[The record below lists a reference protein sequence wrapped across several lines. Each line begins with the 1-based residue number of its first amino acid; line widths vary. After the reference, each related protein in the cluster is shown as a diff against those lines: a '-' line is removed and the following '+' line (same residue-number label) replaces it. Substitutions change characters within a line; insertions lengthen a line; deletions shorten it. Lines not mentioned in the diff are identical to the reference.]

1 MFTAIIHREEYE
13 SWRCGER
20 ETQSPSRM
28 EIVFD
33 PGLFGLKEK
42 LLKVAKSFEEDCILS
57 DADLPEYN
65 FLYNGIPQREL
76 ESEELAIEGAE
87 QISDALWSLEKSIKE
102 EIFTYAQVFRK
113 QLAIKANE
121 ERLERERKE
130 KAVQRER
137 DLQQL
142 RLLNA
147 KYGKDI

>member
-33 PGLFGLKEK
+33 PAFEGFKEK
-42 LLKVAKSFEEDCILS
+42 LLAAAKSFKEDTILT
-57 DADLPEYN
+57 DADHPEYE
-65 FLYNGIPQREL
+65 FLYNGVPIGEIYTGDFDFEGSDALCKQLWDL
-76 ESEELAIEGAE
+76 ESEIDQDVRA
-87 QISDALWSLEKSIKE
+87 
-102 EIFTYAQVFRK
+102 YADDFRK

-130 KAVQRER
+130 KAEEKERELR
-137 DLQQL
+137 QL
-142 RLLNA
+142 RLLSA
-147 KYGKDI
+147 KYGKEA